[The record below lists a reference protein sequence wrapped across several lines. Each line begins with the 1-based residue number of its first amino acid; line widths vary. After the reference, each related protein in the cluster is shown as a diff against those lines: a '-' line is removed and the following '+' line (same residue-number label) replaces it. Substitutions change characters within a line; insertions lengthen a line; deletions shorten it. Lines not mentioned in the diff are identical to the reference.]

1 LLARLL
7 VLSVLASGLQVAM
20 AAPTS
25 PEDARAALRAE
36 LDEGTYT
43 LQRDE
48 RARGELLRAL
58 VMRLLRSVAPVIQWL
73 GDRVAGGLRALGVR
87 MGVIESVVQVVLVL
101 GALLLTGAI
110 VYWLLRRVRAS
121 RHAALAGVVRR
132 TSVAGSGDHE
142 LLTLSALRALRA
154 ARRADQQGDL
164 RLALRYAF
172 WALLLVL
179 AEQGHYKV
187 ELGRT
192 NREYERL
199 LPAGSEGR
207 RVLSGAIG
215 IFERCWYGGQ
225 PATADTFQDLVRRAA
240 PLVEAERGRA

>member
-110 VYWLLRRVRAS
+110 VYWLLCRVRAS
-121 RHAALAGVVRR
+121 RHAALEGAVRR

-142 LLTLSALRALRA
+142 LLTLRA

-225 PATADTFQDLVRRAA
+225 PATAHTFQDLVRRVA

>member
-1 LLARLL
+1 MLARLL
-7 VLSVLASGLQVAM
+7 ILSILASGLHGAV
-20 AAPTS
+20 AAPAS
-25 PEDARAALRAE
+25 PEDARSVLRAE

-58 VMRLLRSVAPVIQWL
+58 VIRLLTRVAPVIQWL
-73 GDRVAGGLRALGVR
+73 GDRVAGGLRALGVK
-87 MGVIESVVQVVLVL
+87 MGVVEVVVQVVLAL
-101 GALLLTGAI
+101 GALLLAGAI

-121 RHAALAGVVRR
+121 RHASLEGVVRH

-154 ARRADQQGDL
+154 ARRADEQGDL

-207 RVLSGAIG
+207 SNLSGAIG